1 MHLQVGE
8 FIDTRRKTAVTGDE
22 EPVEMVSIR
31 IGELNKQCRKR
42 GIQGVPEAELRDVI
56 STFDMG
62 RCN

>member
-1 MHLQVGE
+1 M
-8 FIDTRRKTAVTGDE
+8 TGDE
-22 EPVEMVSIR
+22 EPIEMVSIR